1 MSFNIQVTYFK
12 FFSNLFLFS
21 VLLGLVFSCKG
32 KREESANNKSSFLGP
47 KTVLSLQPSA
57 DNPRNSEGDFI
68 RLNNGKLLF
77 VYTHYTQ
84 GTGSDHDPAYL
95 ASRYSEDG
103 GETWSQEDEM
113 VIPNDGE
120 MNVMSVSL
128 LRLHDGSIALFYLRK
143 NSIED
148 CMPMMRVSTD
158 EAKTWSAPVSC
169 ITDKKGY
176 FVLNNDRVI
185 QLEDGRLMFAV
196 AEHPNTD
203 KGFVAKGNLFCYYS
217 DDNGKTWTSS
227 QVVPNKT
234 EIVTQEPGLIEMH
247 DGRIMMYIRASGGVQ
262 QLSFSENRGATWT
275 PIEPSAIYSPL
286 SPATIEKVPGTKD
299 WIMIWNNNNGSDPAI
314 KNNRTPLSIA
324 ISKDEGKT
332 WGNIKNIEKDP
343 KGWYC
348 YTALY
353 FVDPENLILGYC
365 AGNRVQR
372 TGLLVTN
379 LTSMKKEW
387 ISSP

>member
-1 MSFNIQVTYFK
+1 MSIKIEEIYLK
-12 FFSNLFLFS
+12 FFSNPLFLL
-21 VLLGLVFSCKG
+21 VLLGLAMSCKG
-32 KREESANNKSSFLGP
+32 KLEESANKKLSSLGP

-68 RLNNGKLLF
+68 RLKNGTLLF

-84 GTGSDHDPAYL
+84 GKGSDHDPAYL
-95 ASRYSEDG
+95 ASRFSEDE
-103 GETWSQEDEM
+103 GETWSKEDEM

-128 LRLHDGSIALFYLRK
+128 LRLQNGSIALFYLRK

-148 CMPMMRVSTD
+148 CIPMMRISTD
-158 EAKTWSAPVSC
+158 EAKSWSAPVPC
-169 ITDKKGY
+169 ITDKNGY

-185 QLEDGRLMFAV
+185 QLEDGRLMFSV

-217 DDNGKTWTSS
+217 DDNGNTWTSS
-227 QVVPNKT
+227 KMVPNNT
-234 EIVTQEPGLIEMH
+234 EIITQEPGLIEMH

-262 QLSFSENRGATWT
+262 QFSFSKDRGATWS
-275 PIEPSAIYSPL
+275 PIEPSSIYSPL

-299 WIMIWNNNNGSDPAI
+299 WIMVWNNNIGADPAL
-314 KNNRTPLSIA
+314 KKHRTPLA
-324 ISKDEGKT
+324 VAVSKDEGKT
-332 WGNIKNIEKDP
+332 WGSIKNIEEDP
-343 KGWYC
+343 EGWYC

-353 FVDPENLILGYC
+353 FLDPENLILGHC
-365 AGNRVQR
+365 AGNRTQG
-372 TGLLVTN
+372 TGLMVTN
-379 LTSMKKEW
+379 LTSLNKEW